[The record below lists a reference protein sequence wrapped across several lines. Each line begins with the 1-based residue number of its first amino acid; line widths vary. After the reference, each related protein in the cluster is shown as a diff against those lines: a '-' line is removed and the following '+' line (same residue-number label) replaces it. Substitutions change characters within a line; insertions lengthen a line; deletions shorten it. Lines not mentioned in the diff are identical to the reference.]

1 MDFPPEK
8 SYGRSLYPLLQYN
21 ESSFIPEPYVPP
33 RIIQD
38 AHQQPRF
45 GRPNNLDGVF
55 NGVQQQ
61 TREYV
66 TGVIIGSLII
76 AIVAIVWLFA
86 IVCLKIA
93 GPQRVG
99 FFSGR
104 FVRPTANPEQKT
116 SCEADIVVEGEKS
129 WNDAVVMDEGNETLP
144 TITMG
149 GETQSPQTSMNFGR
163 RVLVVRVLFVLSGI
177 AVLIS
182 GMFCVLLRC

>member
-45 GRPNNLDGVF
+45 GRPNNLDGVI
-55 NGVQQQ
+55 NDVQQQ
-61 TREYV
+61 TQEYV

-104 FVRPTANPEQKT
+104 FVRPSANPEKDKRG
-116 SCEADIVVEGEKS
+116 EADIV
-129 WNDAVVMDEGNETLP
+129 DVVIDEGNETLP
-144 TITMG
+144 SISTG
-149 GETQSPQTSMNFGR
+149 GATESPHTSKNFGR

-182 GMFCVLLRC
+182 GMFCFLLRW

>member
-1 MDFPPEK
+1 MNFPSEK

-45 GRPNNLDGVF
+45 GRPNNLDGVI

-66 TGVIIGSLII
+66 TGLIIGSLII

-93 GPQRVG
+93 GPKRVG

-104 FVRPTANPEQKT
+104 FVRPSSNPEEDKRG
-116 SCEADIVVEGEKS
+116 EADIV
-129 WNDAVVMDEGNETLP
+129 DVVMDEGNETLP
-144 TITMG
+144 SISKG
-149 GETQSPQTSMNFGR
+149 GTTVSPQTSMNFGR
-163 RVLVVRVLFVLSGI
+163 RVSVVRVLFVLSGI

-182 GMFCVLLRC
+182 GMFVFYSDGYFV